1 MFPLG
6 TVMIFDDHMN
16 ILSTGDVTQMMEDDS
31 DESSDQSF
39 TEEEPSPYMHSLIWS
54 NNGEWDI
61 DELQICEMGSWGPE
75 GEYVCVGRCPLK

>member
-1 MFPLG
+1 MVVA
-6 TVMIFDDHMN
+6 VMIFDDHMN

-39 TEEEPSPYMHSLIWS
+39 TQEEPSSYAHSMIWN

-61 DELQICEMGSWGPE
+61 DEDGWWYRVRQE
-75 GEYVCVGRCPLK
+75 